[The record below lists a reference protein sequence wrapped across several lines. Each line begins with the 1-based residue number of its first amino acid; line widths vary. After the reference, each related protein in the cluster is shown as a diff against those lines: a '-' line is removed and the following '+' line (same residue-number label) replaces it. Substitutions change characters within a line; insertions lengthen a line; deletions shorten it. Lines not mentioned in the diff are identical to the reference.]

1 MWLLWFSTPVSS
13 WFPLQVWIFIIFLQV
28 VGLSTFGDETFLQN
42 IQKRWF
48 YMANHAKIGLVG
60 WVIRKQLIF
69 HSLESSFQF
78 LPWEDI
84 NTINRTPLCEGSLS
98 RFEIYLGNLITQ
110 IENCSK
116 RRSDVWGKL
125 FFRYRCLNF
134 ISKIT
139 EF

>member
-1 MWLLWFSTPVSS
+1 MWLLWFSTPVFS

-28 VGLSTFGDETFLQN
+28 VGFSTFGDETFLQN

-98 RFEIYLGNLITQ
+98 RFEIYLGHLITQ

>member
-13 WFPLQVWIFIIFLQV
+13 WFPLQVWIFIFLQV

-84 NTINRTPLCEGSLS
+84 NTINRTPLCEGSVS
-98 RFEIYLGNLITQ
+98 RFEIYLGHLITQ

>member
-1 MWLLWFSTPVSS
+1 MWLLWFSTPVFS

-28 VGLSTFGDETFLQN
+28 VGFSTFGDETFLQN

-84 NTINRTPLCEGSLS
+84 NTINRTPLCEGSVS
-98 RFEIYLGNLITQ
+98 RFEIYLGHLITQ

>member
-78 LPWEDI
+78 LTWEDI
-84 NTINRTPLCEGSLS
+84 NTINRTPLRECSVS
-98 RFEIYLGNLITQ
+98 RFEIYLGHLIPQ

-116 RRSDVWGKL
+116 CRSVWGKL